1 MKKTLIALTAMT
13 IAASGAMAATTPDK
27 TPTKKAVA
35 TKPAAKKA
43 VKKPAAKK
51 PAAKKA
57 ASAKK
62 APSKLRQRLAVNPIT
77 GASAPVAN
85 IPGPG
90 TPFPAPAAG
99 TVFTG
104 TMRCELGS
112 AVTITQDPARP
123 TMYQVSNGKG
133 LTYTMHQVPTTTG
146 VVRLE
151 DRANG
156 ATWLQLG
163 NKSML
168 MDQKRGERVADGC
181 QNPQQVARDR
191 ELQQRPVDLLR

>member
-1 MKKTLIALTAMT
+1 MKKTLIALSAMM
-13 IAASGAMAATTPDK
+13 IAASGAMAATTPAK
-27 TPTKKAVA
+27 APAKKA
-35 TKPAAKKA
+35 AAAKKAAPKKA

-51 PAAKKA
+51 AAP
-57 ASAKK
+57 AKK
-62 APSKLRQRLAVNPIT
+62 APSKLRERLAVNPIT

-112 AVTITQDPARP
+112 AVTVTQDAARP

>member
-1 MKKTLIALTAMT
+1 MKKTLIALSAMM
-13 IAASGAMAATTPDK
+13 IAASGATTPAKAPAKKAAAT
-27 TPTKKAVA
+27 KAS

-43 VKKPAAKK
+43 VKKPV
-51 PAAKKA
+51 AKKA
-57 ASAKK
+57 APAKK
-62 APSKLRQRLAVNPIT
+62 APSKLRERLAVNPIT

-112 AVTITQDPARP
+112 AVTVTQDAARP

>member
-1 MKKTLIALTAMT
+1 MKKTLIALSAMM
-13 IAASGAMAATTPDK
+13 IAASGAMAATTPAK
-27 TPTKKAVA
+27 APAKKA
-35 TKPAAKKA
+35 AAAKKAAPKKA

-51 PAAKKA
+51 AAP
-57 ASAKK
+57 AKK
-62 APSKLRQRLAVNPIT
+62 APSKLRERLAVNPIT

-112 AVTITQDPARP
+112 AVTVTQDAARP

-181 QNPQQVARDR
+181 QNPQQAARDR

>member
-1 MKKTLIALTAMT
+1 MKKTLIALTATM
-13 IAASGAMAATTPDK
+13 IAASGAMTATTPAK
-27 TPTKKAVA
+27 APAKKAA
-35 TKPAAKKA
+35 AAKTASKPAARKA
-43 VKKPAAKK
+43 VKKPVAR
-51 PAAKKA
+51 KA
-57 ASAKK
+57 DPAKK
-62 APSKLRQRLAVNPIT
+62 APSKLRERLAVNPIT
-77 GASAPVAN
+77 GASAPVAS

-90 TPFPAPAAG
+90 TPFPAPPAG

-181 QNPQQVARDR
+181 QNPQQAARDR

>member
-1 MKKTLIALTAMT
+1 MKKTLIALSAMM
-13 IAASGAMAATTPDK
+13 IAASGAMAATTPAK
-27 TPTKKAVA
+27 APAKKA
-35 TKPAAKKA
+35 AAAKKAAPKKA

-51 PAAKKA
+51 AAP
-57 ASAKK
+57 AKK
-62 APSKLRQRLAVNPIT
+62 APSKLRERLAVNPIT

-85 IPGPG
+85 IRGPG

-104 TMRCELGS
+104 SMRCELGNS
-112 AVTITQDPARP
+112 VTITQDPVRP

-181 QNPQQVARDR
+181 QNPQQAARDR

>member
-1 MKKTLIALTAMT
+1 MKKTLIALSAMM
-13 IAASGAMAATTPDK
+13 IAASGAMAATTPAK
-27 TPTKKAVA
+27 APAKKAA
-35 TKPAAKKA
+35 ATKASTKPAAKKA
-43 VKKPAAKK
+43 VKKPG
-51 PAAKKA
+51 AKKA
-57 ASAKK
+57 APAKK
-62 APSKLRQRLAVNPIT
+62 APSKLRERLAVNPIT

-112 AVTITQDPARP
+112 AVTVTQDAARP